1 MSESLHDSVFQALAT
16 EPLRPSER
24 PDELPSGL
32 RDRLVAQA
40 SAEGLLDV
48 TYRVVDSPLGRLLLA
63 ATPAGLVRVAY
74 AAQDHDAVLQELSD
88 RIGSRVLLS
97 PSGLDDVARQLE
109 AYFDGRVALI
119 DVPLDLRLAHGF
131 RRDVLGHLRQIPFGE
146 TESYKEVA
154 TASGSP
160 RAVRAVGSAC
170 ATNPM
175 PIVIPCHRVVRTG
188 GGLGGYVGGL
198 DAKRFLLDL
207 EQAA

>member
-1 MSESLHDSVFQALAT
+1 MPDSLHDKLFDALAT
-16 EPLRPSER
+16 GLRT
-24 PDELPSGL
+24 PDEQPGAVPDAL

-40 SAEGLLDV
+40 SAERLLDV
-48 TYRVVDSPLGRLLLA
+48 TYRIVDSPLGPLLLA
-63 ATPAGLVRVAY
+63 ATHAGLVRVAY
-74 AAQDHDAVLQELSD
+74 ASQDHDAVLDELSD

-109 AYFDGRVALI
+109 AYFAGSLAVI

-131 RRDVLGHLRQIPFGE
+131 RLGVLGHLRQIPFGR
-146 TESYKEVA
+146 TESYAEVA
-154 TASGSP
+154 AASGSP

>member
-1 MSESLHDSVFQALAT
+1 MSEFLPDTLFPAWSTDPVKPNEVPT
-16 EPLRPSER
+16 E
-24 PDELPSGL
+24 L

-40 SAEGLLDV
+40 AAEHLLDV
-48 TYRVVDSPLGRLLLA
+48 TYRIVDSPLGRLLLA

-97 PSGLDDVARQLE
+97 PSGLDDVARQLD
-109 AYFDGRVALI
+109 AYFTGVLRQI
-119 DVPLDLRLAHGF
+119 DVPLDLRLTQGF
-131 RRDVLGHLRQIPFGE
+131 RRGVLGHLRQIPFGR
-146 TESYKEVA
+146 TESYAEVA
-154 TASGSP
+154 AAAGSP

>member
-1 MSESLHDSVFQALAT
+1 MSESLHDPLFRALAT
-16 EPLRPSER
+16 DPLVPDKL
-24 PDELPSGL
+24 PDEL

-40 SAEGLLDV
+40 SAERRLDV
-48 TYRVVDSPLGRLLLA
+48 TYRIVDSPLGRLLLA

-74 AAQDHDAVLQELSD
+74 ATQDHDAVVQELSH

-97 PSGLDDVARQLE
+97 PSGLDDIARQLE
-109 AYFDGRVALI
+109 AYFDGRLSVI

-131 RRDVLGHLRQIPFGE
+131 RRGVLGHLRQIPFGR
-146 TESYKEVA
+146 TESYAEVA
-154 TASGSP
+154 AASGSP

-198 DAKRFLLDL
+198 DAKRYLLDL
-207 EQAA
+207 ERAAA

>member
-1 MSESLHDSVFQALAT
+1 MSDHLIETLASATPIPDS
-16 EPLRPSER
+16 
-24 PDELPSGL
+24 L
-32 RDRLVAQA
+32 RDRLVTQA

-48 TYRVVDSPLGRLLLA
+48 TYRIIDSPLGPLLLA

-88 RIGSRVLLS
+88 RVGSRVLLS

-109 AYFDGRVALI
+109 AYFAGRLAVI
-119 DVPLDLRLAHGF
+119 DVPLDLRLTHGF
-131 RRDVLGHLRQIPFGE
+131 RRGVLGHLRQIPFGR
-146 TESYKEVA
+146 TESYAEVA
-154 TASGSP
+154 AASGSP

-188 GGLGGYVGGL
+188 GALGGYVGGL

>member
-1 MSESLHDSVFQALAT
+1 MSESLHDQLFQALAT
-16 EPLRPSER
+16 DPMR
-24 PDELPSGL
+24 PDELPSLL

-40 SAEGLLDV
+40 SAEQLLDV
-48 TYRVVDSPLGRLLLA
+48 TYRIVDSPLGRLLLA

-109 AYFDGRVALI
+109 AYFAGGLAVI
-119 DVPLDLRLAHGF
+119 DVPLDLRLAQGF
-131 RRDVLGHLRQIPFGE
+131 RRDVLGHLRQIPFGR
-146 TESYKEVA
+146 TESYAEVA
-154 TASGSP
+154 AASGSP

-198 DAKRFLLDL
+198 GAKRFLLDL

>member
-1 MSESLHDSVFQALAT
+1 MSEFLPDTLFRALST
-16 EPLRPSER
+16 DPVRPNEVPSE
-24 PDELPSGL
+24 L
-32 RDRLVAQA
+32 RDRLVARA
-40 SAEGLLDV
+40 AAEHLLDV
-48 TYRVVDSPLGRLLLA
+48 TYRIVDSPLGRLLLA
-63 ATPAGLVRVAY
+63 ATPTGLVRLAY

-97 PSGLDDVARQLE
+97 QSGLDDVARQLD
-109 AYFDGRVALI
+109 AYFTGVLQQI
-119 DVPLDLRLAHGF
+119 DVPLDLRLTQGF
-131 RRDVLGHLRQIPFGE
+131 RRGVLGHLRQIPFGR
-146 TESYKEVA
+146 TESYAEVA
-154 TASGSP
+154 AAAGSP